1 MQTLI
6 LPGYSEH
13 NKAWVDEVAKNLKVN
28 HIIRPFYW
36 MHWTDSAN
44 KFNSSEKAD
53 LIIKHIKEDKINIIA
68 KSIGTLVASKVISQ
82 ISDQIEKV
90 IFCGIPLTSL
100 SEIDLNI
107 IKSAINIMENKFLG
121 FQNISDPHGSFDE
134 VKFHLGSGTI
144 ISKDRSDHEYP
155 YFEEFNNFL
164 NK

>member
-13 NKAWVDEVAKNLKVN
+13 NKNWVDDVAKNLKSV

-36 MHWTDSAN
+36 MHWTDSTS
-44 KFNSSEKAD
+44 KFNSSEKAE

-68 KSIGTLVASKVISQ
+68 KSIGTLVASKIINQ
-82 ISDQIEKV
+82 ISNKIEKI

-100 SEIDLNI
+100 SEDDLNI
-107 IKSAINIMENKFLG
+107 IKSAIQIIDNKFIG

-134 VKFHLGSGTI
+134 VKSHLGSGI
-144 ISKDRSDHEYP
+144 ILPKDRSDHEYP
-155 YFEEFNNFL
+155 YFDEFNKFL
-164 NK
+164 TS